1 MMWLPVVGLGR
12 VPARGRG
19 LGELAVELAPLFLGP
34 AELLDRG
41 REIQE
46 MDGDDGGAGAEVGV
60 ADESIQLPSC
70 RRELLVDLPQPFE
83 LLGGV
88 ALWLCSQNQAPS

>member
-12 VPARGRG
+12 VGRCRR
-19 LGELAVELAPLFLGP
+19 LGQLAVELAPLFLGP
-34 AELLDRG
+34 AQLLDRG
-41 REIQE
+41 RQIQE
-46 MDGDDGGAGAEVGV
+46 MDGNDRGAGAEVGV
-60 ADESIQLPSC
+60 ADEGVELPSC
-70 RRELLVDLPQPFE
+70 RREPLVDLPQPFE